1 MVLYSP
7 VPEFL
12 TCSCCTLSVMEGQR
26 SWWGRTKRTNPRRE
40 KICFPVWSLESFMFC
55 YHLHFTR
62 TCFHFLCNT
71 PFSQPSI
78 SFPSFLSLIS
88 VAPDNGQKWQ
98 FESLWVQ
105 KVFPAH
111 GRLEYLREEI
121 QSGTCVIIS
130 RFSQVLLCGT
140 LWTAACQAPLPIGFS
155 RQEYWSGLP
164 CPLPGDPPNPGIRPS
179 SLTSSALAGGFF
191 TTRATWKALK
201 VVEGSKEKHLIFLK
215 RNLK

>member
-7 VPEFL
+7 VLNSWPAFP
-12 TCSCCTLSVMEGQR
+12 SVMERQR

-40 KICFPVWSLESFMFC
+40 KICFPFWSLESFMFC
-55 YHLHFTR
+55 YHLHLTR
-62 TCFHFLCNT
+62 TCFHFLCSR

-78 SFPSFLSLIS
+78 PFPSFLSLIP

-105 KVFPAH
+105 KVFLAH

-121 QSGTCVIIS
+121 QSGTCILIS
-130 RFSQVLLCGT
+130 RFSCVWLCVT
-140 LWTAACQAPLPIGFS
+140 LWTTACQAPLPIGFS

-164 CPLPGDPPNPGIRPS
+164 CPLPGDLTNPGIKPT
-179 SLTSSALAGGFF
+179 SLTSPALAGGFF
-191 TTRATWKALK
+191 TTRATWKTLK
-201 VVEGSKEKHLIFLK
+201 VVEGSKEKSK
-215 RNLK
+215 